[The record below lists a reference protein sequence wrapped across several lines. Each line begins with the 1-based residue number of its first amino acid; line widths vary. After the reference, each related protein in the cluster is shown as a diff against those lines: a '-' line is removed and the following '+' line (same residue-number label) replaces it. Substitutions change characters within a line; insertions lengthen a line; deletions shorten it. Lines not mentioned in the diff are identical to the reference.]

1 MVGSIRELVRNKTVL
16 FVGNSVEMMNHK
28 LKKFIDGFDIVV
40 KFGAAIEA
48 TEKQQESIGSR
59 ADIWITGQF
68 RSPAYNRLKEEFD
81 NGRFKNTKILVNR
94 CRGNFKLKSWI
105 LEDRLP
111 KDMPYEEMYS
121 DKQIIDLM
129 K

>member
-1 MVGSIRELVRNKTVL
+1 MDSIRKLVENKTVL

-48 TEKQQESIGSR
+48 TEKQQENIGSR

-81 NGRFKNTKILVNR
+81 NGRFKNTKILVIMLLRNIVFSIFSFFFH
-94 CRGNFKLKSWI
+94 NFS
-105 LEDRLP
+105 
-111 KDMPYEEMYS
+111 YE
-121 DKQIIDLM
+121 
-129 K
+129 